1 MNKKLSLMAASLL
14 LAGASNAFA
23 APGADLTVTGLITP
37 SACTPELSNGGV
49 VDHGKIS
56 IKDLAWNTKLE
67 KVTLQLK
74 VDCAAST
81 FFAIKSTDNR
91 KGSATNDGW
100 DTPSLYGLGLSADNQ
115 KLGNYGLTMEN
126 AIADG
131 TDRLLIE
138 SANGNTW
145 FHASPD
151 TVWQPGWMRS
161 VSAPGYIPAAVQN
174 LLADLVIATTVRKPT
189 MTTDEIRLDG
199 SATLDVVYL

>member
-1 MNKKLSLMAASLL
+1 MNKKLNLIAASLL
-14 LAGASNAFA
+14 MAGASNAFA
-23 APGADLTVTGLITP
+23 ALSAELTVTGLITP

-56 IKDLAWNTKLE
+56 VKDLADYTKLE

-81 FFAIKSTDNR
+81 FFALKSTDNR
-91 KGSATNDGW
+91 EGTGTGRYQGLAGF
-100 DTPSLYGLGLSADNQ
+100 YGLGLSTDNQ
-115 KLGNYGLTMEN
+115 KLGNYELKMEN
-126 AIADG
+126 VVADG
-131 TDRLLIE
+131 TERLLIE
-138 SANGNTW
+138 SVNGHTW
-145 FHASPD
+145 FYASPESI
-151 TVWQPGWMRS
+151 WQPGWMRS

-174 LLADLVIATTVRKPT
+174 LQTDLVVETAIKKPT

>member
-1 MNKKLSLMAASLL
+1 MNKKLILMAASLL

-23 APGADLTVTGLITP
+23 ASSADLTVTGLITP
-37 SACTPELSNGGV
+37 SACTPGLSNGGV

-56 IKDLAWNTKLE
+56 IKDLAHYTKLE

-81 FFAIKSTDNR
+81 FFALKSTDNR
-91 KGSATNDGW
+91 EGTDISNGP
-100 DTPSLYGLGLSADNQ
+100 DTLSLYGLGLSADNQ
-115 KLGNYGLTMEN
+115 KLGNYELTMEN
-126 AIADG
+126 VLADG
-131 TDRLLIE
+131 TERLLIE
-138 SANGNTW
+138 SVNGNTW

-174 LLADLVIATTVRKPT
+174 LLTDLVVATAIKKPI